1 MFYSLTG
8 VCTLTGPSFAVID
21 CGGVGFKCA
30 TTLTTLRDIT
40 VNEKTT
46 LYTYLNV
53 REDALDLYGF
63 SSLNELDYFKIL
75 LSVSGV
81 GPKLALAILSDL
93 TPDKFAAAVSLGD
106 HRVLTKVSGVGAKTA
121 QRIVLE
127 LKDKLTSVSN
137 AASVPQNMQPA
148 STVDVALNETAVE
161 ALQALGFNK
170 SEASDAV
177 VRCGGGKTVEEILG
191 KALKML
197 AR

>member
-191 KALKML
+191 KAHKML